1 MDFLIIQGET
11 QGRLQQIRTFP
22 LVLWSIPSVNKWANA
37 LVLPTL
43 FLSQGRGH
51 AVCGRVLQVHATHLV
66 FAAVVSD
73 GAVVTYS
80 SREILTLVV
89 TAPQS
94 QISSEMCVCNSFAF
108 AAILANGEAVSR
120 AYVAAARADFG
131 SKTGPGQP
139 RNIFESRNRSSLHGL
154 FRRSRL
160 LWRRPAARAT
170 LVLAA
175 GPTSP
180 LGLVLAV
187 LAEEGHGLS

>member
-1 MDFLIIQGET
+1 M
-11 QGRLQQIRTFP
+11 
-22 LVLWSIPSVNKWANA
+22 VLWSIPSVNKWANA

-89 TAPQS
+89 TAPQ
-94 QISSEMCVCNSFAF
+94 
-108 AAILANGEAVSR
+108 
-120 AYVAAARADFG
+120 
-131 SKTGPGQP
+131 P
-139 RNIFESRNRSSLHGL
+139 RNSFESRNRSSLHGL

-160 LWRRPAARAT
+160 LWRSPAARAT

-187 LAEEGHGLS
+187 LAEEGHGLG

>member
-1 MDFLIIQGET
+1 M
-11 QGRLQQIRTFP
+11 
-22 LVLWSIPSVNKWANA
+22 VLWSIPSVNKWANA

-94 QISSEMCVCNSFAF
+94 QISSEMFSRCMPRFAF
-108 AAILANGEAVSR
+108 PAILANETV
-120 AYVAAARADFG
+120 V
-131 SKTGPGQP
+131 KQ
-139 RNIFESRNRSSLHGL
+139 
-154 FRRSRL
+154 
-160 LWRRPAARAT
+160 
-170 LVLAA
+170 
-175 GPTSP
+175 
-180 LGLVLAV
+180 
-187 LAEEGHGLS
+187 